1 MIFMGEIMTRSDYER
16 KFRSFPDVVTMNEF
30 RVMLGGIA
38 ESTAR
43 KLINQNHVKH
53 FYIRCTFYIPKQC
66 VIDHLLSDHYMQY
79 RFKLRHWIK

>member
-1 MIFMGEIMTRSDYER
+1 MTRSDYER

-66 VIDHLLSDHYMQY
+66 VIDYLLSDHYMQY